1 MKNYAFFLGSLVFAL
16 ILVVDGMM
24 YLNGMKALGIFS
36 FLGSLLVFAS
46 GMVWLIYRDDR
57 KIYFRRAFLLFPIAI
72 FGGAISLIL
81 KQVPMEL
88 RPTAENLEEV
98 GSLLMSRYQI
108 GLWIVAILIFFVF
121 VMASSMLSGERQ

>member
-1 MKNYAFFLGSLVFAL
+1 MKNYAFFFGATIFIL
-16 ILVVDGMM
+16 ILGIDTTM
-24 YLNGMKALGIFS
+24 YLNGMRALGIFS

-46 GMVWLIYRDDR
+46 GMIWLIYRDDR
-57 KIYFRRAFLLFPIAI
+57 GVYFRRPILFIPIAI
-72 FGGAISLIL
+72 FGGAVGLIL
-81 KQVPMEL
+81 KQVPLEI

-108 GLWIVAILIFFVF
+108 GLWIVAIIIFFVF